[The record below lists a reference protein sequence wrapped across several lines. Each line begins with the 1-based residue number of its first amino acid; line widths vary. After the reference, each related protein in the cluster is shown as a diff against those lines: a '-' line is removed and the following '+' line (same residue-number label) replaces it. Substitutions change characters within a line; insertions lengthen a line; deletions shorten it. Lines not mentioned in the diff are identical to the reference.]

1 MTQSERLV
9 KLNQITIHQM
19 SILDNDN
26 NVGKILK

>member
-26 NVGKILK
+26 NIKKLLK